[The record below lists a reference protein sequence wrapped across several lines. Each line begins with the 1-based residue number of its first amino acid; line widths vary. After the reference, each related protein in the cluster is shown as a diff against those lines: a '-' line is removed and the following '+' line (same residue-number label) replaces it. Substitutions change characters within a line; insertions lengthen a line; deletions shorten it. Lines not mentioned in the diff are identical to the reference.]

1 MVDQAEIHRMARSE
15 DVEER
20 KKAVEGLKN
29 NFAILEDKK
38 QAWEDMHRLA
48 MDNDHIVRE
57 LTIDTFG
64 SIILHITDKHQVWQD
79 LHHLIQDENKY
90 VRWAVASALGSIFS
104 RVPDKE
110 QILLDLN
117 LLTEDE
123 EEGVCASANYAIGKA
138 YIFRASEAI
147 NEDDFRKYLE
157 KAIEFFEISSNQA
170 LNFKNQARFCHPFYR
185 SFYMITFGK
194 YDAEAEVKK
203 YFDLSKNAIWGSK
216 NKKTLLEAVEN
227 LGNALKEAQKA
238 QDFSDV
244 KADLNAYRRYCDRA
258 CELLE
263 KTEEKAPGASS
274 LIRRGLPIIDERIKG
289 IIAEIQE
296 KAKTLCGETKNTTF
310 RDAGIELNR
319 IGQDFSQIRDPIGLE
334 KSVYNMQTVLSAICA
349 KMPEKERGEVCTLLR
364 QAKEEQYIED
374 KINLINIVL
383 GKISS
388 QISAGKSMGKY
399 VITNSKVQIAEGEGI
414 VQSMDSSENQKK
426 ESGLFDFMNKSAIA
440 ATLAGFGAFVF
451 SEFFEIFP
459 SNYNKHVISV
469 VLAIIIFTIIL
480 ILTRK
485 YYNK

>member
-1 MVDQAEIHRMARSE
+1 VIDQAEIHRMARSE

-20 KKAVEGLKN
+20 KRAIEELKN

-38 QAWEDMHRLA
+38 QAWEDLHRLA
-48 MDNDHIVRE
+48 MDNDHLVRE

-64 SIILHITDKHQVWQD
+64 SISLHITDKHQLWQD

-138 YIFRASEAI
+138 YIFRASEAK

-157 KAIEFFEISSNQA
+157 KAIEFFEGSSNQA

-238 QDFSDV
+238 R
-244 KADLNAYRRYCDRA
+244 AYRRYLDHA

-263 KTEEKAPGASS
+263 TSEEKAPGASR
-274 LIRRGLPIIDERIKG
+274 LIRKGLPIIDERIKG
-289 IIAEIQE
+289 IISEIQE
-296 KAKTLCGETKNTTF
+296 KALLACQQSKGTPTEEIACAANREIQKWRVDDQEEMTWAVENLIFSLHSKIPNIPENKHIYD
-310 RDAGIELNR
+310 RIEN
-319 IGQDFSQIRDPIGLE
+319 IRTEENMIKQYNMTSNLIALIP
-334 KSVYNMQTVLSAICA
+334 SVIMQTVHTGDNITVSGTHNRVYKNSVDKSINIIG
-349 KMPEKERGEVCTLLR
+349 EKFTQLENQIE
-364 QAKEEQYIED
+364 KDYKKED
-374 KINLINIVL
+374 KHELLQIVREMKQSCNEPSKQNWLKEKL
-383 GKISS
+383 GW
-388 QISAGKSMGKY
+388 
-399 VITNSKVQIAEGEGI
+399 
-414 VQSMDSSENQKK
+414 
-426 ESGLFDFMNKSAIA
+426 
-440 ATLAGFGAFVF
+440 
-451 SEFFEIFP
+451 
-459 SNYNKHVISV
+459 
-469 VLAIIIFTIIL
+469 
-480 ILTRK
+480 ILTRTSEVSSISSLVITLLQI
-485 YYNK
+485 YTGT